1 MNTNP
6 TEPKRDARVAHL
18 PNPSPLREAYAKPGT
33 QLPAAPRSIEETGLS
48 QTFVAGLVLKSTLVL
63 GRPSYGDLIERH
75 CLPLAVL
82 DDVFA
87 FLVREHLVELT
98 HRGATDLDVTFRLTD
113 AGRVLAL
120 EERARSSYSGPA
132 PVTLDAYLDCVSTY
146 SVRKLRVTQNAVW
159 GVFEGIVMDT
169 AVLDSAAAALNSGR
183 PLLIYG
189 PAGSGKTFLAERLGS
204 LMGGHVPVPHA
215 IYAAGEVIQ
224 IYDPLVHIDAASQ
237 ADGQSVDRRWRLC
250 ERPVVMSGGEL
261 TLDELDLRRDEA
273 AGFYQAPPHMKAN
286 MGMYIVDDLGR
297 QRVEPRDLLNRWLR
311 PLDRGVDFLT
321 LESGNRFVL
330 PFDVWPVF
338 SSNLAPEQF
347 ADEAFLRRLGS
358 KLHVGALSIDH
369 YRAVFDAACESLGL
383 VSSQDAFDY
392 LLHRLHLP
400 TGKAYLA
407 CFPMDLLR
415 LVAAGARYRGDPLE
429 VTHDALHDAWASY
442 FGTAPERDGGY
453 LPPVEH
459 GGRTYVVR

>member
-18 PNPSPLREAYAKPGT
+18 PTPAPSREVHAKPGT

-48 QTFVAGLVLKSTLVL
+48 QAFVAGLVLKSTLVL

-82 DDVFA
+82 DNVFA

-98 HRGATDLDVTFRLTD
+98 HRGKTDLDVTFRLTD

-132 PVTLDAYLDCVSTY
+132 PVTLDAYLDCVATH

-169 AVLDSAAAALNSGR
+169 SVLDSAAAALNSGR

-224 IYDPLVHIDAASQ
+224 IYDPLVHVDAASQ
-237 ADGQSVDRRWRLC
+237 TDSQSIDRRWRLC

-369 YRAVFDAACESLGL
+369 YRAVFDAACTSLGL
-383 VSSQDAFDY
+383 VSTQDAFDY

-453 LPPVEH
+453 LPPAEH
-459 GGRTYVVR
+459 GGRTYITG

>member
-1 MNTNP
+1 MNPNHI
-6 TEPKRDARVAHL
+6 EPRRDAQVAHL
-18 PNPSPLREAYAKPGT
+18 PDPSPSREAYTKKSQ
-33 QLPAAPRSIEETGLS
+33 QLAAAPRSLAETGLS
-48 QTFVAGLVLKSTLVL
+48 QAFVAGLVLKSTLVL

-82 DDVFA
+82 DDIFA

-98 HRGATDLDVTFRLTD
+98 HRGKTDLDVTFRLTD
-113 AGRVLAL
+113 AGRVAAL
-120 EERARSSYSGPA
+120 EERSRSSYSGPA
-132 PVTLDAYLDCVSTY
+132 PVTLDAYLDCLSTH
-146 SVRKLRVTQNAVW
+146 SVRKLRVSQNDVW
-159 GVFEGIVMDT
+159 AIFDGVVMDT
-169 AVLDSAAAALNSGR
+169 AILDSAAAALNSGR

-189 PAGSGKTFLAERLGS
+189 PAGSGKTFLAERLGA

-224 IYDPLVHIDAASQ
+224 IYDPLVHVEAASQ
-237 ADGQSVDRRWRLC
+237 TDGQAVDRRWRLC

-261 TLDELDLRRDEA
+261 TLDELDLRRDEG

-286 MGMYIVDDLGR
+286 MGMYIIDDLGR

-347 ADEAFLRRLGS
+347 ADDAFLRRLGC
-358 KLHVGALSIDH
+358 KLHVGALAIDH

-383 VSSQDAFDY
+383 VPTQDAFDY
-392 LLHRLHLP
+392 LLHGLHLP

-442 FGTAPERDGGY
+442 FGSAPERDGGY
-453 LPPVEH
+453 LPPAEH
-459 GGRTYVVR
+459 GGHTYVAG

>member
-1 MNTNP
+1 MNTIS
-6 TEPKRDARVAHL
+6 TEPKRDAQVTHL
-18 PNPSPLREAYAKPGT
+18 PHPSPSREAHTKPGT
-33 QLPAAPRSIEETGLS
+33 PLPAAPRSLEETGLS
-48 QTFVAGLVLKSTLVL
+48 QAFVAGLVLKSTLVL
-63 GRPSYGDLIERH
+63 GRPSYGELIERH

-98 HRGATDLDVTFRLTD
+98 HRGKTDLDVTFRLTD
-113 AGRVLAL
+113 AGRVAAL
-120 EERARSSYSGPA
+120 EESPRSSYSGPA
-132 PVTLDAYLDCVSTY
+132 PVTLDAYLACVSAH
-146 SVRKLRVTQNAVW
+146 SVRKLRVAQNDVW
-159 GVFEGIVMDT
+159 AVFEGVVMDT
-169 AVLDSAAAALNSGR
+169 QILDSAAAALNSGR

-189 PAGSGKTFLAERLGS
+189 PAGSGKTFLAERLGA
-204 LMGGHVPVPHA
+204 LMGGHVPVPYA
-215 IYAAGEVIQ
+215 IHAAGEVIQ
-224 IYDPLVHIDAASQ
+224 IHDPLVHVDAPSQ
-237 ADGQSVDRRWRLC
+237 QAGQSVDRRWRLC

-286 MGMYIVDDLGR
+286 MGMYIIDDLGR

-347 ADEAFLRRLGS
+347 ADDAFLRRLGS
-358 KLHVGALSIDH
+358 KLHVGPLSIDH
-369 YRAVFDAACESLGL
+369 YRAVFDSACESLGL
-383 VSSQDAFDY
+383 VATQDAFDY

-415 LVAAGARYRGDPLE
+415 LVAAGARYRGDPPE

-453 LPPVEH
+453 LPPAER
-459 GGRTYVVR
+459 GGHTYITG

>member
-1 MNTNP
+1 MNTIP
-6 TEPKRDARVAHL
+6 TEPKRDAQVTHL
-18 PNPSPLREAYAKPGT
+18 PHPSPLREAYAKPGT
-33 QLPAAPRSIEETGLS
+33 QLPAAPRSLEETGLS
-48 QTFVAGLVLKSTLVL
+48 QSFVAGLVLKSTLVL

-82 DDVFA
+82 DDIFA

-98 HRGATDLDVTFRLTD
+98 HRGKTDLDVTFRLTD
-113 AGRVLAL
+113 AGRVAAL
-120 EERARSSYSGPA
+120 EECARSTYSGPA
-132 PVTLDAYLDCVSTY
+132 PVTLDAYLDCVSTH
-146 SVRKLRVTQNAVW
+146 SVRKLRVAQNDVW
-159 GVFEGIVMDT
+159 AVFEGVVMDT
-169 AVLDSAAAALNSGR
+169 SVLDSAAAALNSGR

-189 PAGSGKTFLAERLGS
+189 PAGSGKTFLAERLGA
-204 LMGGHVPVPHA
+204 LMGGHVPVPYA

-224 IYDPLVHIDAASQ
+224 IYDPLVHVDAPSQ
-237 ADGQSVDRRWRLC
+237 TEGQSIDRRWRLC

-347 ADEAFLRRLGS
+347 ADDAFLRRLGS
-358 KLHVGALSIDH
+358 KLHVGPLSIDH

-383 VSSQDAFDY
+383 VSTQDAFDY

-415 LVAAGARYRGDPLE
+415 LVAAGARYRGDPPE

-453 LPPVEH
+453 LPPAEH
-459 GGRTYVVR
+459 GGHTVITG

>member
-6 TEPKRDARVAHL
+6 TEPKRDAQVAHL
-18 PNPSPLREAYAKPGT
+18 PHPSPFREAHAKPGA
-33 QLPAAPRSIEETGLS
+33 QLPPAPRSIEETGLS
-48 QTFVAGLVLKSTLVL
+48 QSFVAGLVLKSTLVL

-98 HRGATDLDVTFRLTD
+98 HRGKTDLDVTFRLTD

-132 PVTLDAYLDCVSTY
+132 PVTLDAYLDCVDTH

-159 GVFEGIVMDT
+159 AVFEGIVMDT

-224 IYDPLVHIDAASQ
+224 IYDPLVHVDAASQ

-369 YRAVFDAACESLGL
+369 YRAVFDAACASLGL
-383 VSSQDAFDY
+383 VSTQDAFDY

-415 LVAAGARYRGDPLE
+415 LVAAGARYRGDPPE

-453 LPPVEH
+453 LPPAEH
-459 GGRTYVVR
+459 GGRTYITG

>member
-1 MNTNP
+1 MNTNS
-6 TEPKRDARVAHL
+6 TEPRRDAQVAHL
-18 PNPSPLREAYAKPGT
+18 PLPSPMREAHAKPGA
-33 QLPAAPRSIEETGLS
+33 QLPAAPRSLEETGLS
-48 QTFVAGLVLKSTLVL
+48 QAFIAGLVLKSTLVL

-82 DDVFA
+82 DDIFA

-98 HRGATDLDVTFRLTD
+98 HRGKTDLDVTFRLTE
-113 AGRVLAL
+113 AGRVAAL
-120 EERARSSYSGPA
+120 EERTRNSYSGPA
-132 PVTLDAYLDCVSTY
+132 PVTLDAYLDCVSAH
-146 SVRKLRVTQNAVW
+146 SVRKLRVAQNDVW
-159 GVFEGIVMDT
+159 AIFEGVVMDT
-169 AVLDSAAAALNSGR
+169 AILDSAAASLNSGR

-189 PAGSGKTFLAERLGS
+189 PAGSGKTFLAERLGA
-204 LMGGHVPVPHA
+204 LMGGHVPVPYA
-215 IYAAGEVIQ
+215 ICAAGEVIQ
-224 IYDPLVHIDAASQ
+224 IYDPLVHVDAAAQ

-261 TLDELDLRRDEA
+261 TLDELDLRRDDA

-286 MGMYIVDDLGR
+286 MGMYIIDDLGR

-347 ADEAFLRRLGS
+347 ADDAFLRRLGS

-369 YRAVFDAACESLGL
+369 YRAVFDAACASLGL
-383 VSSQDAFDY
+383 VSTQDAFDY

-442 FGTAPERDGGY
+442 FGTAPERDGVY
-453 LPPVEH
+453 LPPVDH
-459 GGRTYVVR
+459 GGRTHVTG

>member
-1 MNTNP
+1 MNTIP
-6 TEPKRDARVAHL
+6 TEPKRDAQVAHL
-18 PNPSPLREAYAKPGT
+18 PYPPPSREVHAKPGAL
-33 QLPAAPRSIEETGLS
+33 LPPAPRSLEETGLT
-48 QTFVAGLVLKSTLVL
+48 QAFVAGLLLKSTLVL
-63 GRPSYGDLIERH
+63 GRPSYGVLIERH

-98 HRGATDLDVTFRLTD
+98 HRGKTDLDVTFRLTD

-132 PVTLDAYLDCVSTY
+132 PVTLDAYLDCVSDH
-146 SVRKLRVTQNAVW
+146 SVRKLRVAQNDVW
-159 GVFEGIVMDT
+159 AVFEGIVMDT
-169 AVLDSAAAALNSGR
+169 AVLDSAAAALNAGR
-183 PLLIYG
+183 PLLIHG
-189 PAGSGKTFLAERLGS
+189 PAGSGKTFLAERLGA

-224 IYDPLVHIDAASQ
+224 IYDPIVHVDAPSQ
-237 ADGQSVDRRWRLC
+237 ADGQSADRRWRLC

-261 TLDELDLRRDEA
+261 TLDELDLRRDEG

-321 LESGNRFVL
+321 LESGNRLVL

-347 ADEAFLRRLGS
+347 ADDAFLRRLGS
-358 KLHVGALSIDH
+358 KLHVGAMSIDH
-369 YRAVFDAACESLGL
+369 YRAVFDAACVSLGL
-383 VSSQDAFDY
+383 VPAQDAFDY

-400 TGKAYLA
+400 SGKAYLA

-415 LVAAGARYRGDPLE
+415 LVAAGARYRGDPPE
-429 VTHDALHDAWASY
+429 VTHDALYDAWASY
-442 FGTAPERDGGY
+442 FGSAPARDGGHP
-453 LPPVEH
+453 PPVDH
-459 GGRTYVVR
+459 GGRTYITG

>member
-1 MNTNP
+1 MNTNH
-6 TEPKRDARVAHL
+6 TEPRRDAQVARL
-18 PNPSPLREAYAKPGT
+18 PDPLPSREVHTKLGA
-33 QLPAAPRSIEETGLS
+33 QLPPAPRSLAETGLS
-48 QTFVAGLVLKSTLVL
+48 MAFVAGLVLKSTLVL
-63 GRPSYGDLIERH
+63 GRPSYGDLVERH

-120 EERARSSYSGPA
+120 EERERSGYSGPA
-132 PVTLDAYLDCVSTY
+132 PVTLDAYLASVAAH
-146 SVRKLRVTQNAVW
+146 SVRKLHIGQSDVW
-159 GVFEGIVMDT
+159 AAFEGVVIDT
-169 AVLDSAAAALNSGR
+169 AVLDAAAAALNAGR

-204 LMGGHVPVPHA
+204 LMHGRVPVPHA
-215 IYAAGEVIQ
+215 ICAAGEVIQ
-224 IYDPLVHIDAASQ
+224 VYDPLVHVDAQ
-237 ADGQSVDRRWRLC
+237 AACGGQSVDRRWRLC
-250 ERPVVMSGGEL
+250 RRPVVMSGGEL

-286 MGMYIVDDLGR
+286 MGMYVVDDLGR

-311 PLDRGVDFLT
+311 PLDRGVDFMT

-347 ADEAFLRRLGS
+347 CDDAFMRRLGS
-358 KLHVGALSIDH
+358 KLHVGAMSIDD
-369 YRAVFDAACESLGL
+369 YRAVYDAACATLGL
-383 VSSQDAFDY
+383 VSASDAFDF

-400 TGKAYLA
+400 TGKAFLA
-407 CFPMDLLR
+407 CFPADLLR
-415 LVAAGARYRGDPLE
+415 LVAAGARYRGDPPE
-429 VTHDALHDAWASY
+429 VTHDALYDAWASY
-442 FGTAPERDGGY
+442 FGAAPERDGGH
-453 LPPVEH
+453 PPPIER
-459 GGRTYVVR
+459 GGRTFVTG

>member
-6 TEPKRDARVAHL
+6 TEPRRDAQVAHL
-18 PNPSPLREAYAKPGT
+18 PLPSPMREAHAKPGA
-33 QLPAAPRSIEETGLS
+33 QLPAAPRSLEETGLS
-48 QTFVAGLVLKSTLVL
+48 QAFIAGLVLKSTLVL

-82 DDVFA
+82 DDIFA

-98 HRGATDLDVTFRLTD
+98 HRGKTDLDVTFRLTE
-113 AGRVLAL
+113 AGRVAAL
-120 EERARSSYSGPA
+120 EERTRNSYSGPA
-132 PVTLDAYLDCVSTY
+132 PVTLDAYLDCVSAH
-146 SVRKLRVTQNAVW
+146 SVRKLRVAQNDVW
-159 GVFEGIVMDT
+159 AIFEGVVMDT
-169 AVLDSAAAALNSGR
+169 VILDSAAASLNSGR

-189 PAGSGKTFLAERLGS
+189 PAGSGKTFLAERLGA
-204 LMGGHVPVPHA
+204 LMGGHVPVPYA
-215 IYAAGEVIQ
+215 ICAAGEVIQ
-224 IYDPLVHIDAASQ
+224 IYDPLVHVDAAAQ

-261 TLDELDLRRDEA
+261 TLDELDLRRDDA

-286 MGMYIVDDLGR
+286 MGMYIIDDLGR

-347 ADEAFLRRLGS
+347 ADDAFLRRLGS

-369 YRAVFDAACESLGL
+369 YRAVFDAACASLGL
-383 VSSQDAFDY
+383 VSTQDAFDY

-442 FGTAPERDGGY
+442 FGTAPERDGVY
-453 LPPVEH
+453 LPPVDH
-459 GGRTYVVR
+459 GGRTHVTG

>member
-1 MNTNP
+1 MNTNH
-6 TEPKRDARVAHL
+6 TEPRRDAQVSHL
-18 PNPSPLREAYAKPGT
+18 PDPAPSREVHTKIGA
-33 QLPAAPRSIEETGLS
+33 QLPAAPRSLEDTGLS
-48 QTFVAGLVLKSTLVL
+48 MTFVAGLVLKSTLIL
-63 GRPSYGDLIERH
+63 GRPSYGDLVERH

-120 EERARSSYSGPA
+120 EEKARSGYSGPA
-132 PVTLDAYLDCVSTY
+132 PVTLEAYLECVSTH
-146 SVRKLRVTQNAVW
+146 SVRKLHIGCRDVW
-159 GVFEGIVMDT
+159 EAFEGIVIDT
-169 AVLDSAAAALNSGR
+169 AVLDSAAAALNAGR

-204 LMGGHVPVPHA
+204 LMRGRVPVPYA
-215 IYAAGEVIQ
+215 ICAAGEVIQ
-224 IYDPLVHIDAASQ
+224 IYDPLVHVDVAVQS
-237 ADGQSVDRRWRLC
+237 GQSVDRRWRLC

-261 TLDELDLRRDEA
+261 TLAELDLRRDEA

-347 ADEAFLRRLGS
+347 ADDAFLRRLGS
-358 KLHVGALSIDH
+358 KLHIGPMSIDD
-369 YRAVFDAACESLGL
+369 YRAVYDAACASLGL
-383 VSSQDAFDY
+383 VSANDAFEF
-392 LLHRLHLP
+392 LLHRLHFP
-400 TGKAYLA
+400 TGKAFLA
-407 CFPMDLLR
+407 CFPADLLR
-415 LVAAGARYRGDPLE
+415 LVAAGARYRGEPPE
-429 VTHDALHDAWASY
+429 VTHDALYDAWASY
-442 FGTAPERDGGY
+442 FGAAPERDGSH
-453 LPPVEH
+453 PPPGERA
-459 GGRTYVVR
+459 GRTFVTG

>member
-6 TEPKRDARVAHL
+6 TEPKRDAQVAHL
-18 PNPSPLREAYAKPGT
+18 PQPSPQREAHAKPGA
-33 QLPAAPRSIEETGLS
+33 QLPPAPRSIAETGLS
-48 QTFVAGLVLKSTLVL
+48 QTFVAGLVLKATLVL
-63 GRPSYGDLIERH
+63 GRPSYGNLIERH

-98 HRGATDLDVTFRLTD
+98 HRGTTDLDVTFRLTD
-113 AGRVLAL
+113 AGRVAAL

-132 PVTLDAYLDCVSTY
+132 PVPLDAYLACIDAH
-146 SVRKLRVTQNAVW
+146 SVRKLRVAQNDVWAVFD
-159 GVFEGIVMDT
+159 GVIMDT
-169 AVLDSAAAALNSGR
+169 SILDAAAAALNAGR
-183 PLLIYG
+183 PLLIHG
-189 PAGSGKTFLAERLGS
+189 PAGSGKTYLAERLGA
-204 LMGGHVPVPHA
+204 LMAGHVPVPYA
-215 IYAAGEVIQ
+215 ICAAGEVIQ
-224 IYDPLVHIDAASQ
+224 IHDPLVHIDAPSQ
-237 ADGQSVDRRWRLC
+237 GDGQSVDRRWRLC

-261 TLDELDLRRDEA
+261 TLDELDLRRDDA

-321 LESGNRFVL
+321 LDSGTRFVL

-347 ADEAFLRRLGS
+347 ADDAFLRRLGS
-358 KLHVGALSIDH
+358 KLHVGAMSIEH

-407 CFPMDLLR
+407 CYPIDLLR
-415 LVAAGARYRGDPLE
+415 LVAAGARYRGDPPE

-442 FGTAPERDGGY
+442 FGAAPERDGGY
-453 LPPVEH
+453 LPPGER
-459 GGRTYVVR
+459 GGRTHVAG